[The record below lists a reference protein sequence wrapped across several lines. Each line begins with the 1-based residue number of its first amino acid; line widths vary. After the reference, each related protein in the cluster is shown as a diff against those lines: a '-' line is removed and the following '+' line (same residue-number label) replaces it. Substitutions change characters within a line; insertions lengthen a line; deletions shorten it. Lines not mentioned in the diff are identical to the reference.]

1 MEREPE
7 GGAAVTLNQLLYF
20 ETIAETGSLRQA
32 ARKLYIAQPS
42 LSVSMMKLE
51 QELKVELFVHQGRKA
66 ELTEA
71 GVQFLGHVKKIMK
84 EINETKV
91 HMERLGMNR
100 ETSVRIGCITPILQ
114 NYLPGMMQEFLR
126 IPGHEAARFSFS
138 TGNTAELIRGL
149 KEGQYDFLIC
159 SEAEAQDVDMKVLWG
174 DRLVLIGPA
183 GGRTGGY
190 SWDDIRRLTL
200 VGYEKGSQMFLLLE
214 EISRR
219 YHLDLSFTFS
229 APNETAIAALAEHG
243 MGYAIIPYTEEMEGY
258 RISVHDLPEQ
268 LVRNTC
274 LATLA
279 NDRTV
284 GRMAQEF
291 IRFLLEK
298 AGSGA

>member
-1 MEREPE
+1 M
-7 GGAAVTLNQLLYF
+7 TLNQLLYF

-51 QELKVELFVHQGRKA
+51 QELKVELFVHQSRRA

-114 NYLPGMMQEFLR
+114 NYLPGMMQEFLG
-126 IPGHEAARFSFS
+126 IPGHEAARFTFS

-159 SEAEAQDVDMKVLWG
+159 SEAEAQDIDMKVLWG

-183 GGRTGGY
+183 ADRKGAC
-190 SWDDIRRLTL
+190 SWDEIRKLKL
-200 VGYEKGSQMFLLLE
+200 IGYDTGSQMYLYLQ

-219 YHLDLSFTFS
+219 YHLELSFTFQ

-243 MGYAIIPYTEEMEGY
+243 MGYAIIPYTEEMESR

-279 NDRTV
+279 NDRSV

-291 IRFLLEK
+291 IRFILGK
-298 AGSGA
+298 AGEDK